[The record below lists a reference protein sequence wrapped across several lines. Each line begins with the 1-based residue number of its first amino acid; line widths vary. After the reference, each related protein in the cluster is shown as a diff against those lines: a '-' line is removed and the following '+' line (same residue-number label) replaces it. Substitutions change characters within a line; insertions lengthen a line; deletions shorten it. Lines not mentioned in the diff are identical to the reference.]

1 MIKLM
6 KYLKPI
12 EWLQF
17 FVVIGLVV
25 CVVAIDMQLPDYMA
39 DIMAKIQVGSTTLEI
54 LKIGAIM
61 LGLSFASIL
70 FSGAAGFFSARIS
83 AGLCRTVRAK
93 LFDKVGQFSM
103 QEINRFSTASLIT
116 RSTNDITQLQNTY
129 AIGIRMIFTAPI
141 MAIWAIVKIID
152 KSGDL
157 SLVTAVALVIMLLG
171 LISILMFAL
180 PKFTKLQKAVDRVNL
195 VTRENLTGLR
205 VVRAY
210 NAENIQSEKFEDSNI
225 KLSKLNLFLNRVM
238 ALLSPFM
245 TIIMSGLSLALVWF
259 GAYLI
264 GDGLLDV
271 PSLMA
276 FTQYS
281 SLVLMSFIMLSMMF
295 IMLPRAEVSA
305 KRVREVLNSQSSIVD
320 GTQSFPQDTKGT
332 IQFKNVDFAYPEA
345 KDKVLQDINFEVNS
359 GETLAIIGSTGSGKS
374 TIINL
379 LMRFYDITSGE
390 IFIDG
395 KNIKEVPLKD
405 LYNKIGYVPQKST
418 LFSGT
423 VEDNVG
429 YGMSDKD
436 KKTIKK
442 AIQISQAEEF
452 VEKQKGKLKYHISQ
466 GGANLSGGQKQ
477 RLSIARALSRKP
489 EFLFFDDSF
498 SALDFTTDK
507 KLREALKEDS
517 NQSTKIIVAQRIGT
531 VMDAD
536 KIMVLNE
543 GKMLGFGTHKQLMKN
558 CPVYRELAYSQLSKE
573 DLSR

>member
-1 MIKLM
+1 
-6 KYLKPI
+6 
-12 EWLQF
+12 
-17 FVVIGLVV
+17 
-25 CVVAIDMQLPDYMA
+25 
-39 DIMAKIQVGSTTLEI
+39 
-54 LKIGAIM
+54 

-345 KDKVLQDINFEVNS
+345 KDKVLQDINFEVNT

>member
-6 KYLKPI
+6 KFFKPT

-25 CVVAIDMQLPDYMA
+25 CVVAIDMTLPDYMA
-39 DIMAKIQVGSTTLEI
+39 DIMTKIQLGSTALEI
-54 LKIGAIM
+54 LKVGAIM
-61 LGLSFASIL
+61 LGLSFASII

-83 AGLCRTVRAK
+83 AGLCKTVRSK

-129 AIGIRMIFTAPI
+129 AIGIRMVFTAPI
-141 MAIWAIVKIID
+141 MAIWAILKIID
-152 KSGDL
+152 KSSDL
-157 SLVTAVALVIMLLG
+157 SAVTAIFLVIMLVG
-171 LISILMFAL
+171 LTSILLFAI
-180 PKFTKLQKAVDRVNL
+180 PKFTKLQKSVDQVNL

-210 NAENIQSEKFEDSNI
+210 NAENIQSDKFEDANV
-225 KLSKLNLFLNRVM
+225 KLSKINLFLNRVM

-264 GDGLLDV
+264 GDNLLDV

-281 SLVLMSFIMLSMMF
+281 SLLLTSFIMLSMMF

-305 KRVREVLNSQSSIVD
+305 KRVREVLYSKSSIID
-320 GTQSFPQDTKGT
+320 GTQPFATDTKGQ
-332 IQFKNVDFAYPEA
+332 ISFKNVNFAYPNA
-345 KDKVLQDINFEVNS
+345 QDKVLQDINFEINS

-390 IFIDG
+390 ILIDG
-395 KNIKEVPLKD
+395 KNIKDVSLEE

-429 YGMSDKD
+429 YGMAKKD
-436 KKTIKK
+436 KKTIQK
-442 AIQISQAEEF
+442 AINISQAEEF
-452 VEKQKGKLKYHISQ
+452 VGKLKGKLKYHISQ

-477 RLSIARALSRKP
+477 RLSIARALAKQP

-498 SALDFTTDK
+498 SALDFATDK
-507 KLREALKEDS
+507 KLRDALKAEADK
-517 NQSTKIIVAQRIGT
+517 STKIIVAQRIGT

-536 KIMVLNE
+536 KIMVLDN
-543 GKMLGFGTHKQLMKN
+543 GKMIGFGTHKQLMKK

-573 DLSR
+573 DLAR